1 MRHLSIAMKSWAAAR
16 DVTYASL
23 VPCFS
28 DCFCEEVHGP
38 GCQGV
43 GKRIS
48 WFGRGDAWCVSG
60 KREAGVVLWASI
72 VSPYGRESSKV
83 VRSYEPICNWQAGG
97 AR

>member
-48 WFGRGDAWCVSG
+48 WFGRGDAWCVSR
-60 KREAGVVLWASI
+60 KREAGFGLISNFK
-72 VSPYGRESSKV
+72 PG
-83 VRSYEPICNWQAGG
+83 PDGG
-97 AR
+97 AMVRAISQVCNLSF